1 MTERAPYRRTRFLR
15 QGSRNPDRLP
25 RNLRDTQ
32 MPQSY
37 FAMFELEP
45 RFGLPVDRLDCAYR
59 ALAMRVHPDRH
70 ANAPLEEQRRAMILA
85 SDVNDAYRTLKKP
98 QLRARHLL
106 DLRGIDAVDGRT
118 AVSPAFLDAQMQW
131 REALDEAR
139 ATREASALRQIAA
152 AVHAA
157 VAELHARLEHQLDAV
172 EDNSAAAQ
180 SVLQLM
186 FMDKLLIDIDDAQA
200 LLEA

>member
-1 MTERAPYRRTRFLR
+1 
-15 QGSRNPDRLP
+15 
-25 RNLRDTQ
+25 

-45 RFGLPVDRLDCAYR
+45 RFGLPLERLDSAYR

-70 ANAPLEEQRRAMILA
+70 ANASLEEQRRALILA
-85 SDVNDAYRTLKKP
+85 SDSNDAYRTLKKP

-106 DLRGIDAVDGRT
+106 DLRGIDAVDGS
-118 AVSPAFLDAQMQW
+118 AALSPSFLDAQMEW

-139 ATREASALRQIAA
+139 AAREESALRKLAA
-152 AVHAA
+152 AVQAA
-157 VAELHARLEHQLDAV
+157 AAELHARLGHQLDSAL
-172 EDNSAAAQ
+172 DNRAAAQ

-186 FMDKLLIDIDDAQA
+186 FMDKLLSDIDDAHA